1 MPTRSLPDL
10 LTEIHTAF
18 AAAVPLVAVAAGAS
32 QGPASTGPPG
42 AGEVESPWLKLAE
55 EVVTA
60 SWANRATLPVA
71 DIRQYLPAWLCYAL
85 RPAGASSL
93 DVKSLL
99 ELLRLPTELPPP
111 TTVYSVDLA
120 AQLQEQLDLTNEAL
134 RTFISW
140 MSQLTLAQGRA
151 VAHFLEYV
159 RDSSGE
165 RDWSQVADRALQ
177 RYWFRYS

>member
-32 QGPASTGPPG
+32 QGPAGTGPPV
-42 AGEVESPWLKLAE
+42 AGEVESLWLKLPEA
-55 EVVTA
+55 VVTA

-71 DIRQYLPAWLCYAL
+71 DLRQYLPAWLCYAL
-85 RPAGASSL
+85 RPAGASPL

-111 TTVYSVDLA
+111 TTVNSVDLA

-134 RTFISW
+134 RTFMSW
-140 MSQLTLAQGRA
+140 MSHLTPAQGRA
-151 VAHFLEYV
+151 VSHFLEYV

-165 RDWSQVADRALQ
+165 RDWAQVADRALQ